1 MIPRIKDR
9 NTMRTIGLWCLVL
22 GIGSHWLLHPAAP
35 VAQNLVDGVFG
46 LLFGVSISC
55 LLLSLRRTDRA
66 CSG

>member
-9 NTMRTIGLWCLVL
+9 HTMRTIGLWCLLL
-22 GIGSHWLLHPAAP
+22 GNALHLLVHPAAP

-46 LLFGVSISC
+46 VLFGVSIGC
-55 LLLSLRRTDRA
+55 LLLSLRRTDRQ

>member
-9 NTMRTIGLWCLVL
+9 NTMRTIGLWCLLL
-22 GIGSHWLLHPAAP
+22 GNGLHLLIHPAAP

-46 LLFGVSISC
+46 VLFGVSIGC
-55 LLLSLRRTDRA
+55 ILLSLRRTDRQ